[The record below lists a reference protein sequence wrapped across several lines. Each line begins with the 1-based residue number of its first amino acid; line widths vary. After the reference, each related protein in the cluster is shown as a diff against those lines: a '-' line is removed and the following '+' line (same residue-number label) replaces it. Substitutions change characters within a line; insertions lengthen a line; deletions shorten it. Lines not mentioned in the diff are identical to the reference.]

1 MVEIAEILDVP
12 VAIPASEER
21 LLDAQEIEAAAAN
34 LKRPTAKMQ
43 LESLAK
49 KLRKES
55 EALKRLEA
63 SQAKAKAETTTS
75 APVKETAL
83 DDDEAPIVE
92 DVTNESKAAPAPT
105 ASKPA
110 PPPPVVAP
118 TAASARYV
126 PIATFAFDSGKYDS
140 PTVSVYVSMDGV
152 KGIPRENITCDFTPS
167 SFDLIVRD
175 LQGKSYRLFKEN
187 LAHDIHPETSKCV
200 VKKDRLVVKLGKS
213 KGEYGY
219 DTWTDLIDKKK
230 GKGDRDASGK
240 RKKEDPQE
248 SIMSLMKNMYDTGDD
263 NMKKI
268 IGETMEKQRR
278 GDLGKDDMTSGIG
291 GMGL

>member
-1 MVEIAEILDVP
+1 MVEITEILDEP

-21 LLDAQEIEAAAAN
+21 LLDAQEIEAAAAK

-63 SQAKAKAETTTS
+63 SQAKAKAASKTTAS
-75 APVKETAL
+75 APVKET
-83 DDDEAPIVE
+83 DHDDEAPIVE
-92 DVTNESKAAPAPT
+92 DVTNESKAAPALAAT
-105 ASKPA
+105 KPA
-110 PPPPVVAP
+110 PSPVVAP

-167 SFDLIVRD
+167 SFDLIARD
-175 LQGKSYRLFKEN
+175 LQGKSYRLFKDN
-187 LAHDIHPETSKCV
+187 LAHDIDPETSKCV
-200 VKKDRLVVKLGKS
+200 VKKDRLIVKLGKS

-240 RKKEDPQE
+240 RKKEDPQD

-263 NMKKI
+263 KMKKI

-278 GDLGKDDMTSGIG
+278 GDLGKDDVTSGIG
-291 GMGL
+291 GMG